1 MSTESASASSS
12 PEGRPGP
19 AARVLILL
27 VEAYRVILSPL
38 LGGYCRFVPSCSV
51 YSQEALRRHGA
62 VRGTRFTLLRL
73 LRCHPFHAG
82 GHDPVP

>member
-1 MSTESASASSS
+1 M
-12 PEGRPGP
+12 
-19 AARVLILL
+19 
-27 VEAYRVILSPL
+27 ILSPL

-51 YSQEALRRHGA
+51 YAQEALRRHGA